1 MKTILAIIAIIGAM
15 LSSPKS
21 PKSIADI
28 CKTQLYAMG
37 ATVVDI
43 QSVDYDTEEIYI
55 ENANGQIYT
64 FFSDRGDYETGDNV
78 SAIMCDMGTE
88 IVTDDIVVSARYD
101 RFDMLP

>member
-1 MKTILAIIAIIGAM
+1 MKTIFTIIAIIGAM
-15 LSSPKS
+15 LSNPKDL
-21 PKSIADI
+21 KSIADV

-37 ATVVDI
+37 ATVIEVQPADH
-43 QSVDYDTEEIYI
+43 DTEEIYI